1 MTCPGDIELSRALS
15 VGADAEL
22 AAHHAGCA
30 TCHAA
35 WDEAR
40 AAIDLARELPVTVP
54 PASRREEMRTAVL
67 AAAAGLAQHPSRRR
81 WIAPV
86 ITGAAAAGVVGYLVM
101 RTGSS
106 GPTAAGH
113 AHGTVRPHVGAHYL
127 ASAGGPD
134 EVVRLTDGMI
144 DVDVEPLHPG
154 ERFRVVVG
162 SAALEVHGTAFTVT
176 AEAGHLVAVAVVH
189 GRVDVQPEDGAP
201 ATLATGQSWH
211 ATVVAAEPTRSA
223 SPAVSLPPP
232 ALAPLVPAPAPP
244 PRSSAPA
251 RPHRTATTAPRP
263 DAAPVAAPE
272 RAPAQ
277 RPAPPAPTPAPAATR
292 DPAEVSYD
300 DAWAALRTGDFARAA
315 NGFARAML
323 LAPDGPL
330 VEDASFWHAVAL
342 ARGKRSAEALSAFRD
357 FLDAHTGSPHA
368 GEASAML
375 GWLLI
380 DARVYDEAARRFTAA
395 STDRDPSVRRSAQ
408 AGIDAL
414 ARRKP

>member
-15 VGADAEL
+15 VGADADL
-22 AAHHAGCA
+22 TAHLAGCA
-30 TCHAA
+30 ACRAA

-67 AAAAGLAQHPSRRR
+67 AAAAGLAQRPSRRR
-81 WIAPV
+81 WIAPMIV
-86 ITGAAAAGVVGYLVM
+86 GAAAASVVGYLAV
-101 RTGSS
+101 RHNGS
-106 GPTAAGH
+106 AAGH
-113 AHGTVRPHVGAHYL
+113 AHGTVRPHVGARFL

-134 EVVRLTDGMI
+134 EVVRLTDGVI

-176 AEAGHLVAVAVVH
+176 AEAGHLVAVAVKH

-211 ATVVAAEPTRSA
+211 ATAIAAEPNRSA
-223 SPAVSLPPP
+223 SPAVSVPSP
-232 ALAPLVPAPAPP
+232 VPAPVAREPVPP
-244 PRSSAPA
+244 PHSSTPT
-251 RPHRTATTAPRP
+251 RPHRTATTVPRP
-263 DAAPVAAPE
+263 DAAPGPAPE
-272 RAPAQ
+272 RTPAE
-277 RPAPPAPTPAPAATR
+277 RPAPPAPAPGPTRAPA
-292 DPAEVSYD
+292 EISYD

-330 VEDASFWHAVAL
+330 VEDASFWHAVSL

-357 FLDAHTGSPHA
+357 FLDHGASPHA

-380 DARVYDEAARRFTAA
+380 DARAYDEAARRFTAA
-395 STDRDPSVRRSAQ
+395 ARDRDPAVRRSAQ
-408 AGIDAL
+408 AGLDAL
-414 ARRKP
+414 AHRKP